1 MATKANDKRTA
12 RKGSVSNSDYSG
24 YSVPVSN
31 GVSDSS
37 RQKSSMGFLIGLIA
51 MCLVFV
57 VILPIMGM
65 LYIDILEAKHETL
78 HQQKQIQKLIN
89 EAKEK

>member
-12 RKGSVSNSDYSG
+12 RQGSVSNSDYGG

-37 RQKSSMGFLIGLIA
+37 GQESSMGFLVGLVV
-51 MCLVFV
+51 MCFVFV
-57 VILPIMGM
+57 IILPVMGM
-65 LYIDILEAKHETL
+65 MYMDILEAKHETQ
-78 HQQKQIQKLIN
+78 HQQKQVQKLIDQ
-89 EAKEK
+89 AKEK

>member
-1 MATKANDKRTA
+1 
-12 RKGSVSNSDYSG
+12 
-24 YSVPVSN
+24 
-31 GVSDSS
+31 
-37 RQKSSMGFLIGLIA
+37 MGFLIGLIV
-51 MCLVFV
+51 MCFVFV

-65 LYIDILEAKHETL
+65 MYMDILETKHETQ

>member
-12 RKGSVSNSDYSG
+12 RQGSVSNSDYGS

-37 RQKSSMGFLIGLIA
+37 GQENSMGFLIGLVV
-51 MCLVFV
+51 MCFVFV
-57 VILPIMGM
+57 IILPIMGM
-65 LYIDILEAKHETL
+65 MYMDILETKHETQ
-78 HQQKQIQKLIN
+78 HQQKQVQKLIDQ
-89 EAKEK
+89 AKEK

>member
-12 RKGSVSNSDYSG
+12 RQGSVSNSDYGG

-37 RQKSSMGFLIGLIA
+37 RQESSMGFLIGLVV
-51 MCLVFV
+51 MCFVFV
-57 VILPIMGM
+57 IILPIMGM
-65 LYIDILEAKHETL
+65 MYMDILEAKHETQ
-78 HQQKQIQKLIN
+78 HQQKQVQKLIDQ
-89 EAKEK
+89 AKEK

>member
-1 MATKANDKRTA
+1 MATKANVKQPTRQ
-12 RKGSVSNSDYSG
+12 SLVHNSDYGG

-37 RQKSSMGFLIGLIA
+37 RQESSMGFLIGLVV
-51 MCLVFV
+51 MCFVFV
-57 VILPIMGM
+57 VLLPLMGIMY
-65 LYIDILEAKHETL
+65 LDILETKHETQ

>member
-1 MATKANDKRTA
+1 
-12 RKGSVSNSDYSG
+12 
-24 YSVPVSN
+24 
-31 GVSDSS
+31 
-37 RQKSSMGFLIGLIA
+37 MGFLVGLVV
-51 MCLVFV
+51 MCFVFV

-65 LYIDILEAKHETL
+65 MYMDILETKHETQ